1 MTNDPSLRVSTK
13 RRRILGFAAA
23 MLWTLA
29 LGGTLAWNLWQQGG
43 VLLDEGRN
51 QARAALETQAAMRYF
66 VTHVGGIY
74 VPVAKGVEP
83 NPYLAHLSY
92 RDIPG
97 PNSGTLTLVN
107 SSYLIRL
114 VDEMTPGRDRVRVRA
129 VAIDPLSEK
138 NAPDTWEREALRR
151 IRSGASEWGEMV
163 VEEGKRW
170 WRELRPRIASAECLD
185 CHRGQGVKTGE
196 ILGGLSVRVP
206 LDPLQAIMARQRMGV
221 WLGYGLIWFLGLGG
235 GIWGYVLTGRWARQ
249 RVAMEGKL
257 KRELDN
263 ERTLGDILEISLA
276 EMPFESRLHRILE
289 VTTRSSLADLEPRG
303 AVFLADP
310 ETESLHMAAQVGLA
324 PVLLDAC
331 AQISFGHCL
340 CGRAASTR
348 ELVFAGCV
356 DERHE
361 TRYPNMTAHG
371 HYCMPIH
378 SGERLL
384 GVFTLYIA
392 EGHVRDQQEQLFLT
406 SVADILGNLIERHL
420 ARQSLEH
427 QAFYDELTGLPNRS
441 LFLDRLRHHL
451 GGGRGQGEVLS
462 AVMFLDLD
470 RFKTINDA
478 LGHDHGD
485 RLLSEAARRIAGC
498 VRPQDTVARLGGD
511 EFTVL
516 LEEVA
521 NPATVTHIAERIH
534 RALEESFNLDGR
546 RVTTSTSIG
555 IAFTDTLELSPDG
568 LLRDADTAMYQA
580 KAEGTGRTVIFDVG
594 MHSAAQQVLTLEQDL
609 RAAVVEGQIEAW
621 YQPIVDLTDG
631 TIHGFEVLARWSH
644 PERGIISLGEFIP
657 AAEEAGIVRDIDRHM
672 LEQACAALVDWRSRF
687 ATDTMDS
694 LHLAVNL
701 SCKHFAQGDFMD
713 CLLSTTKAAGVRP
726 EQIRLEITESLL
738 LRDPESAGQV
748 LNRLRGMGFKVALD
762 DFGTGYSSLAYLHR
776 LPAQVLKIDRSFV
789 AGFLNDTAQSALVA
803 SIIRIAHGFQME
815 VVAEGIETEA
825 QAQALAAMGCQLG
838 QGFYYSHPVPREE
851 VDELLQ
857 ACKLPLCTTG

>member
-1 MTNDPSLRVSTK
+1 
-13 RRRILGFAAA
+13 
-23 MLWTLA
+23 
-29 LGGTLAWNLWQQGG
+29 
-43 VLLDEGRN
+43 
-51 QARAALETQAAMRYF
+51 
-66 VTHVGGIY
+66 
-74 VPVAKGVEP
+74 
-83 NPYLAHLSY
+83 
-92 RDIPG
+92 
-97 PNSGTLTLVN
+97 
-107 SSYLIRL
+107 
-114 VDEMTPGRDRVRVRA
+114 
-129 VAIDPLSEK
+129 
-138 NAPDTWEREALRR
+138 
-151 IRSGASEWGEMV
+151 
-163 VEEGKRW
+163 
-170 WRELRPRIASAECLD
+170 
-185 CHRGQGVKTGE
+185 
-196 ILGGLSVRVP
+196 
-206 LDPLQAIMARQRMGV
+206 
-221 WLGYGLIWFLGLGG
+221 
-235 GIWGYVLTGRWARQ
+235 
-249 RVAMEGKL
+249 
-257 KRELDN
+257 
-263 ERTLGDILEISLA
+263 
-276 EMPFESRLHRILE
+276 
-289 VTTRSSLADLEPRG
+289 
-303 AVFLADP
+303 
-310 ETESLHMAAQVGLA
+310 
-324 PVLLDAC
+324 
-331 AQISFGHCL
+331 
-340 CGRAASTR
+340 
-348 ELVFAGCV
+348 
-356 DERHE
+356 
-361 TRYPNMTAHG
+361 
-371 HYCMPIH
+371 
-378 SGERLL
+378 
-384 GVFTLYIA
+384 
-392 EGHVRDQQEQLFLT
+392 
-406 SVADILGNLIERHL
+406 
-420 ARQSLEH
+420 
-427 QAFYDELTGLPNRS
+427 
-441 LFLDRLRHHL
+441 
-451 GGGRGQGEVLS
+451 
-462 AVMFLDLD
+462 MFLDLD

-621 YQPIVDLTDG
+621 YQPIVDLTGG
-631 TIHGFEVLARWSH
+631 TIHGFEVLARWRH

-687 ATDTMDS
+687 AAETMDS

-825 QAQALAAMGCQLG
+825 QTQALAAMGCQLG

-857 ACKLPLCTTG
+857 ACKLPLFTTG

>member
-1 MTNDPSLRVSTK
+1 
-13 RRRILGFAAA
+13 
-23 MLWTLA
+23 
-29 LGGTLAWNLWQQGG
+29 
-43 VLLDEGRN
+43 
-51 QARAALETQAAMRYF
+51 
-66 VTHVGGIY
+66 
-74 VPVAKGVEP
+74 
-83 NPYLAHLSY
+83 
-92 RDIPG
+92 
-97 PNSGTLTLVN
+97 
-107 SSYLIRL
+107 
-114 VDEMTPGRDRVRVRA
+114 
-129 VAIDPLSEK
+129 
-138 NAPDTWEREALRR
+138 
-151 IRSGASEWGEMV
+151 
-163 VEEGKRW
+163 
-170 WRELRPRIASAECLD
+170 
-185 CHRGQGVKTGE
+185 
-196 ILGGLSVRVP
+196 
-206 LDPLQAIMARQRMGV
+206 
-221 WLGYGLIWFLGLGG
+221 
-235 GIWGYVLTGRWARQ
+235 
-249 RVAMEGKL
+249 
-257 KRELDN
+257 
-263 ERTLGDILEISLA
+263 
-276 EMPFESRLHRILE
+276 MP
-289 VTTRSSLADLEPRG
+289 
-303 AVFLADP
+303 
-310 ETESLHMAAQVGLA
+310 
-324 PVLLDAC
+324 C

-470 RFKTINDA
+470 RFETINDA

-631 TIHGFEVLARWSH
+631 TIHGFEVLARWRH

-738 LRDPESAGQV
+738 LRDPGIRGTGAESPAWDGLQGRSGR
-748 LNRLRGMGFKVALD
+748 LWNRLFL
-762 DFGTGYSSLAYLHR
+762 TGLSPP
-776 LPAQVLKIDRSFV
+776 PASPGAQDRPQFRRW
-789 AGFLNDTAQSALVA
+789 FP
-803 SIIRIAHGFQME
+803 E
-815 VVAEGIETEA
+815 
-825 QAQALAAMGCQLG
+825 
-838 QGFYYSHPVPREE
+838 
-851 VDELLQ
+851 
-857 ACKLPLCTTG
+857 